1 MRGYGQILF
10 GENTGDANRHAD
22 GLDELI
28 KLERKKMKKVLL
40 KIMLTTF
47 LFALIFSVK
56 AENDTVKLKVYSFD
70 VKEMIA
76 PPVWRT
82 TKNAIEEAEELNSD
96 LIIIHMNT
104 YGGMLDAAD
113 SIRTKI
119 LDTEIPVYVF
129 IDKNAASAGALI
141 SIACDSIYMASGASI
156 GAATVVNEKGEQMP
170 DKYQSY
176 MRSMMRATAEA
187 KGRDPKIAQ
196 SMVDPKV
203 YVAGISDSGQVL
215 TFTTSEAIEHN
226 FCEGEAESIEDVLKL
241 AGVDNYEIVH
251 HELSATDIIIGFLIS
266 PMVSGVLIM
275 IIMGGIY
282 FELQTPGIGFPI
294 AASVTAALL
303 YFAPL
308 YLEGLA
314 NHWEILLFV
323 VGLAL
328 LAVEIFAIPG
338 FGVAGV
344 LGASLMITA
353 LTLSMVE
360 NMGKGLF
367 DYDFTLVIKAFFV
380 VIIAFFLSIVSSIWL
395 SQKLFATNTFG
406 NLALAKTQDASEG
419 YTSATDEYNKM
430 DGKIGV
436 AMTILRPSGK
446 IIIDGDMYDATAIT
460 GYIEKD
466 DKVEVVGYQTG
477 QLIVKKS
484 V

>member
-1 MRGYGQILF
+1 MEKLLHKLLILCF
-10 GENTGDANRHAD
+10 
-22 GLDELI
+22 LSVLI
-28 KLERKKMKKVLL
+28 YPSVAQTDSSK
-40 KIMLTTF
+40 TT
-47 LFALIFSVK
+47 
-56 AENDTVKLKVYSFD
+56 KVYTFSI
-70 VKEMIA
+70 KEMIA

-82 TKNAIEEAEELNSD
+82 TKNAINEAIELESD

-119 LDTEIPVYVF
+119 LNTKIPVYVF

-156 GAATVVNEKGEQMP
+156 GAATVVNQQGEQMP

-196 SMVDPKV
+196 AMVDPKI

-215 TFTTSEAIEHN
+215 TFTTSEAIKHG
-226 FCEGEAESIEDVLKL
+226 FCEAETASIEEVIKTSGIKNYKL
-241 AGVDNYEIVH
+241 VKQ
-251 HELSATDIIIGFLIS
+251 ELTATDEIIGFLIN
-266 PMVSGVLIM
+266 PMISGVLIM

-282 FELQTPGIGFPI
+282 FELQSPGIGFPI
-294 AASVTAALL
+294 AAAFVAALL

-314 NHWEILLFV
+314 NHWEILLF
-323 VGLAL
+323 LAGIIL
-328 LAVEIFAIPG
+328 LIIEIFAIPG

-344 LGASLMITA
+344 LGIVFMITG

-360 NMGKGLF
+360 NMGQGLF
-367 DYDFTLVIKAFFV
+367 DYDFSLVIKSFFV
-380 VIIAFFLSIVSSIWL
+380 VVIAFFISMVASIWL
-395 SQKLFATNTFG
+395 SQKMFTTNTFG
-406 NLALAKTQDASEG
+406 QLALVKTQKSGEG
-419 YTSATDEYNKM
+419 YTTATSEYLEMK
-430 DGKIGV
+430 GKTGV

-446 IIIDGDMYDATAIT
+446 IIIDGDMFDATAIT

-466 DKVEVVGYQTG
+466 NKVEVVDYQTG
-477 QLIVKKS
+477 QLVVRKLEG
-484 V
+484 

>member
-1 MRGYGQILF
+1 MEKILI
-10 GENTGDANRHAD
+10 R
-22 GLDELI
+22 I
-28 KLERKKMKKVLL
+28 LL
-40 KIMLTTF
+40 LV
-47 LFALIFSVK
+47 IFITNVFPAV
-56 AENDTVKLKVYSFD
+56 AENDTTVAKVYSFD
-70 VKEMIA
+70 IKEMIA

-119 LDTEIPVYVF
+119 LNTEIPVYVF

-176 MRSMMRATAEA
+176 MRAMMRATAEA

-215 TFTTSEAIEHN
+215 TFTTSEAIEHG
-226 FCEGEAESIEDVLKL
+226 FCEAEVDNIEDVLKT
-241 AGVDNYEIVH
+241 AGIKNYKLVR
-251 HELSATDIIIGFLIS
+251 HELTATDKIIGFLIS

-275 IIMGGIY
+275 IILGGIY
-282 FELQTPGIGFPI
+282 FEFQSPGIGFPI
-294 AASVTAALL
+294 AAAASAALL

-314 NHWEILLFV
+314 NHWEILLFI
-323 VGLAL
+323 VGLILVAIEVFAL
-328 LAVEIFAIPG
+328 PG

-344 LGASLMITA
+344 LGVVFMITG
-353 LTLSMVE
+353 LTLSTVQ
-360 NMGKGLF
+360 NMGEGMF
-367 DYDFTLVIKAFFV
+367 DYDYSLVIKSFFV
-380 VIIAFFLSIVSSIWL
+380 VIIAFFLSIVVSIWL
-395 SQKLFATNTFG
+395 SSKMFATNGFG
-406 NLALAKTQDASEG
+406 NFALAKTQNADEG
-419 YTSATDEYNKM
+419 YTTATEEYVEM
-430 DGKIGV
+430 TGKTGV

-446 IIIDGDMYDATAIT
+446 ILIDGDMFDATAIT

-466 DKVEVVGYQTG
+466 DKIEVVGYQTG
-477 QLIVKKS
+477 QLIVKK
-484 V
+484 VKA

>member
-1 MRGYGQILF
+1 MKRFLIRLLLF
-10 GENTGDANRHAD
+10 V
-22 GLDELI
+22 
-28 KLERKKMKKVLL
+28 VLSA
-40 KIMLTTF
+40 F
-47 LFALIFSVK
+47 VFPAV
-56 AENDTVKLKVYSFD
+56 AENDSIKKVYSFGI
-70 VKEMIA
+70 KEMIA

-82 TKNAIEEAEELNSD
+82 TKNAIEEAENLNSD

-119 LDTEIPVYVF
+119 LNTNIPVYVF

-176 MRSMMRATAEA
+176 MRAMMRATAEA
-187 KGRDPKIAQ
+187 KGRNPEIAQ

-215 TFTTSEAIEHN
+215 TFTTSEAIEHG
-226 FCEGEAESIEDVLKL
+226 FCEAEAESIEDILKT
-241 AGVDNYEIVH
+241 AGIENYELVH
-251 HELSATDIIIGFLIS
+251 HELTATDKIIGFLIS

-282 FELQTPGIGFPI
+282 FELQSPGIGFPL
-294 AASVTAALL
+294 AAAATAALL

-314 NHWEILLFV
+314 NHWEILLFI

-328 LAVEIFAIPG
+328 VAIEVFALPG

-344 LGASLMITA
+344 LGAVLMITG
-353 LTLSMVE
+353 LTLSTVE
-360 NMGKGLF
+360 NMGSGMF
-367 DYDFTLVIKAFFV
+367 DYDYSLVIKSFFI
-380 VIIAFFLSIVSSIWL
+380 VIIAFFLSIVVSIWL
-395 SQKLFATNTFG
+395 SSKLFATNTFG
-406 NLALAKTQDASEG
+406 NFSLAKTQNATEG
-419 YTSATDEYNKM
+419 YTTATEEYIEM
-430 DGKIGV
+430 TGKKGV

-446 IIIDGDMYDATAIT
+446 VIIEGDMFDATAIT
-460 GYIEKD
+460 SFIEKD

-477 QLIVKKS
+477 QLIVKKA
-484 V
+484 

>member
-1 MRGYGQILF
+1 M
-10 GENTGDANRHAD
+10 
-22 GLDELI
+22 
-28 KLERKKMKKVLL
+28 KLLLL
-40 KIMLTTF
+40 KLSFVICF
-47 LFALIFSVK
+47 LFLNFSAK
-56 AENDTVKLKVYSFD
+56 AENDSTSLKVYSFD
-70 VKEMIA
+70 MKEMIA

-82 TKNAIEEAEELNSD
+82 TKLAIEEAEELNSD

-119 LDTEIPVYVF
+119 LNTDIPVYVF

-176 MRSMMRATAEA
+176 MRSMMRATAES
-187 KGRDPKIAQ
+187 KGRDPEIAQ

-215 TFTTSEAIEHN
+215 TFTTSEAIEYD
-226 FCEGEAESIEDVLKL
+226 FCEAEVESIEDLLKT
-241 AGVDNYEIVH
+241 AGIKNYKIVR
-251 HELSATDIIIGFLIS
+251 HELSATDKIIGFLIT
-266 PMVSGVLIM
+266 PMISGVLIM

-282 FELQTPGIGFPI
+282 FELQSPGIGFPI
-294 AASVTAALL
+294 AASIVAALM

-328 LAVEIFAIPG
+328 LAVELFAFPG
-338 FGVAGV
+338 FGIAGV
-344 LGASLMITA
+344 LGAVFIITG
-353 LTLSMVE
+353 LTLSMVQ
-360 NMGKGLF
+360 NMGNGLF
-367 DYDFTLVIKAFFV
+367 DYDYTLVIKSFFV
-380 VIIAFFLSIVSSIWL
+380 VIIAFSISVVTSIWL
-395 SQKLFATNTFG
+395 SQKLFASNTFG
-406 NLALAKTQDASEG
+406 NLALNKEQINSEG
-419 YTSATDEYNKM
+419 YTSASKEYSDM
-430 DGKIGV
+430 SGKEGV

-446 IIIDGDMYDATAIT
+446 VILDDNMFDATAIT
-460 GYIEKD
+460 GYIEEGE
-466 DKVEVVGYQTG
+466 KVKVVGYQTG
-477 QLIVKKS
+477 QLIVKK